1 MGHGLRPRGRRGRR
15 AAIKA
20 YLAAPYSYIV
30 RQRAAQLHELMGQ
43 HANVAGSVIANL
55 SYGLNSILALLVFM
69 ISALVLDPTATV
81 VFFLLG
87 TLSIVGLRPLL
98 RWTKGVAKRLA
109 DRSIDLGV
117 TVEETTGVVRE
128 IKTLGV
134 RKAFEARFEEEVA
147 ALATYSRNLN
157 FSLSTTPQV
166 YIGLGVLV
174 LLAAFAAAARFSDG
188 SFATLGGTA
197 LLLFRALSYG
207 QQMSGVQQRLSRA
220 HPYAAALNGFIDEA
234 RAAGKEV
241 SSGTISLSAIDTIE
255 FVDTSFLY
263 DLGEAPAVKNA
274 SFKLERPG
282 LIAVVG
288 PSGTGKTTVAHL
300 ALGLLQPTGGDIL
313 LNGVPMRDIDG
324 ANLAGLVALV
334 PQEPVIL
341 HATVLDNIR
350 FYRTDISDERVIEV
364 AKSVGIHETIM
375 ALESGYKTELGA
387 TTRDLSGGQRQRIV
401 IARALSG
408 DPSMIILDEPTSALD
423 HESESW
429 VMDTL
434 ARISQ
439 QALTLVIAHRK
450 ETIDKCDAILRFDEG
465 ELVELVDNH

>member
-1 MGHGLRPRGRRGRR
+1 MSNRFSAYRTYFPYWRAVTASGFFSTIGAIGEAAAFVIISFAAPVLGQSGTDNVSVPFGPLSFETSTGKLFGLAAGLITMATITRAVAAWIGARAQASWAAGRRR

-166 YIGLGVLV
+166 YIGLGMLV

-288 PSGTGKTTVAHL
+288 PSGTGKITVAHL
-300 ALGLLQPTGGDIL
+300 ALGLLQP
-313 LNGVPMRDIDG
+313 R
-324 ANLAGLVALV
+324 
-334 PQEPVIL
+334 
-341 HATVLDNIR
+341 
-350 FYRTDISDERVIEV
+350 
-364 AKSVGIHETIM
+364 
-375 ALESGYKTELGA
+375 GA
-387 TTRDLSGGQRQRIV
+387 TSFSTGCQ
-401 IARALSG
+401 
-408 DPSMIILDEPTSALD
+408 
-423 HESESW
+423 
-429 VMDTL
+429 
-434 ARISQ
+434 
-439 QALTLVIAHRK
+439 
-450 ETIDKCDAILRFDEG
+450 
-465 ELVELVDNH
+465 

>member
-1 MGHGLRPRGRRGRR
+1 MSNRFSAYRTYFPYWRAVTASGFFSTIGAIGEAAAFVIISFAAPVLGQSGTDNVSVPFGPLSFETSTGKLFGLAAGLITMATITRAVAAWIGARAQASWAAGRRR

-166 YIGLGVLV
+166 YIGLGMLV

-220 HPYAAALNGFIDEA
+220 HP
-234 RAAGKEV
+234 
-241 SSGTISLSAIDTIE
+241 
-255 FVDTSFLY
+255 
-263 DLGEAPAVKNA
+263 
-274 SFKLERPG
+274 
-282 LIAVVG
+282 
-288 PSGTGKTTVAHL
+288 
-300 ALGLLQPTGGDIL
+300 
-313 LNGVPMRDIDG
+313 
-324 ANLAGLVALV
+324 
-334 PQEPVIL
+334 
-341 HATVLDNIR
+341 
-350 FYRTDISDERVIEV
+350 
-364 AKSVGIHETIM
+364 
-375 ALESGYKTELGA
+375 
-387 TTRDLSGGQRQRIV
+387 
-401 IARALSG
+401 
-408 DPSMIILDEPTSALD
+408 
-423 HESESW
+423 
-429 VMDTL
+429 
-434 ARISQ
+434 
-439 QALTLVIAHRK
+439 
-450 ETIDKCDAILRFDEG
+450 
-465 ELVELVDNH
+465 